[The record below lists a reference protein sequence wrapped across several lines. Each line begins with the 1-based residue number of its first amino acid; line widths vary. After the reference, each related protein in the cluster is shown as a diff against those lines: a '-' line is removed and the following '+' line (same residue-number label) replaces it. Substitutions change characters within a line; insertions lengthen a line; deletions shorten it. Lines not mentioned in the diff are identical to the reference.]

1 MLSELGQFALALAL
15 PVALI
20 QSIVPM
26 IGAARNIPAW
36 MAVSRPAA
44 FALLGLIGL
53 SFAALT
59 HAFIVNDF
67 SVIAVFQNSHTAKP
81 LLYKVAG
88 VWGNHE
94 GSMVLWIAILAVFG
108 AGVAAFG
115 RNLPPSLMARALAV
129 QGMISAAFIAFILF
143 TSNPF
148 TRLSPA
154 PLEGQGMNPILQDPG
169 LAIHPPMLYLGYVGF
184 SMAFSF
190 AVAALIEGRVDAAWA
205 RWVRPWTLAAWTFLT
220 LGIGLGSW
228 WAYGTLGW
236 GGWWFWDPVENASF
250 IPWLTGTALL
260 HSAIVVE
267 KREALKSWTI
277 LLAIV
282 TFSLSLLGT
291 FLVRSGILTSVHAF
305 ASDPTRGVFVLLIL
319 ATAIGGALTLYAIR
333 APKLEGGGLFAPLSR
348 EGALLLNN
356 LFLATAAMTVL
367 LGTLYP
373 LFADALD
380 LGKITVGPPYFNAV
394 FVPLMVPLV
403 IAAGIGPL
411 LAWKRGD
418 LSAAM
423 SRLVAALGIALA
435 VVAVLAVVN
444 GADLHDLAAAG
455 GLGLAAWLAGATI
468 TEWCA
473 RVRPLTA
480 GAMARLAHLPRAAH
494 GMTLAHLGM
503 AVVIAGVTAS
513 TAWKQEHIQT
523 LSPGGTIEMAGYTLR
538 FDGADDVPG
547 PNYDAMRGSF
557 AVLKGGKEIAKLH
570 PERRMYV
577 QPRQATTVPSIL
589 SMPLADIYTVIGEPQ
604 DDQGQPGAF
613 VTRIYYQPLV
623 PWIWIGVLLMF
634 GGGLVSLSDRRLRI
648 GAPRRAVPDA
658 LPAAAE

>member
-1 MLSELGQFALALAL
+1 MLTELGQFALALAL

-20 QSIVPM
+20 QAIVPM
-26 IGAARNIPAW
+26 IGAARNVPAW
-36 MAVSRPAA
+36 MAVSRPSA

-53 SFAALT
+53 AFVALT

-115 RNLPPSLMARALAV
+115 SNLPPALMARSLSV

-148 TRLSPA
+148 TRLNPV
-154 PLEGQGMNPILQDPG
+154 PVQGQGMNPILQDPG

-228 WAYGTLGW
+228 WAYSTLGW

-250 IPWLTGTALL
+250 MPWLTGTALL

-333 APKLEGGGLFAPLSR
+333 APKLDGGGLFAPLSR

-356 LFLATAAMTVL
+356 LFLATAAVTVF

-380 LGKITVGPPYFNAV
+380 LGKITVGPPYFNRV
-394 FVPLMVPLV
+394 FIPLMVPL
-403 IAAGIGPL
+403 IAAAGIGPL

-418 LSAAM
+418 LNAAM
-423 SRLVAALGIALA
+423 GRLAVALGIALA
-435 VVAVLAVVN
+435 VMVVFAAAN

-455 GLGLAAWLAGATI
+455 GLGLAAWLAVASI
-468 TEWCA
+468 TEWCV
-473 RVRPLTA
+473 RVRPIST
-480 GAMARLAHLPRAAH
+480 GAFNRVRHLPRAAH
-494 GMTLAHLGM
+494 GMTLAHVGL

-513 TAWKQEHIQT
+513 SAWKQEHIQT
-523 LSPGGTIEMAGYTLR
+523 LAPGQAITMAGYAVR
-538 FDGADDVPG
+538 FDGAVETPG
-547 PNYDAMRGSF
+547 PNYDAMRANF
-557 AVLKGGKEIAKLH
+557 VVLKGGREITTLH
-570 PERRMYV
+570 PERRSYV
-577 QPRQATTVPSIL
+577 QPRQATTVPSVL
-589 SMPLADIYTVIGEPQ
+589 STPLADIYTVIGDPQ
-604 DDQGQPGAF
+604 GDGAF
-613 VTRIYYQPLV
+613 VTRLYYQPLV
-623 PWIWIGVLLMF
+623 PWIWAGVVLMF
-634 GGGLVSLSDRRLRI
+634 LGGLTSLSDRRLRI
-648 GAPRRAVPDA
+648 GAPRRAVPGA

>member
-1 MLSELGQFALALAL
+1 MLTELGQFALALAL
-15 PVALI
+15 PVAII
-20 QSIVPM
+20 QALVPLL
-26 IGAARNIPAW
+26 GAARNTPAW
-36 MAVSRPAA
+36 MAVARPAA
-44 FALLGLIGL
+44 FAQLGLIGL
-53 SFAALT
+53 AFVALA

-67 SVIAVFQNSHTAKP
+67 SVVAVFENSHTTKP
-81 LLYKVAG
+81 LLYKIAG

-94 GSMVLWIAILAVFG
+94 GSMVLWITILAVFG

-115 RNLPPSLMARALAV
+115 TNLPPALMARALAV
-129 QGMISAAFIAFILF
+129 QGMIGAAFIAFILF

-148 TRLSPA
+148 MRLDPA
-154 PLEGQGMNPILQDPG
+154 PLQGKGMNPILQDPG

-205 RWVRPWTLAAWTFLT
+205 RWVRPWTLAAWTCLT

-228 WAYGTLGW
+228 WAYTTLGW

-250 IPWLTGTALL
+250 MPWLTGTALL

-305 ASDPTRGVFVLLIL
+305 AADPTRGVFVLLIL
-319 ATAIGGALTLYAIR
+319 ATAIGGALTLFAVR
-333 APKLEGGGLFAPLSR
+333 APRLEGGGLFAPISR

-373 LFADALD
+373 LIADALD
-380 LGKITVGPPYFNAV
+380 MGKITVGPPYFDRV
-394 FVPLMVPLV
+394 FVPLMVPL
-403 IAAGIGPL
+403 IATAGVGPL

-418 LSAAM
+418 LHGALM
-423 SRLVAALGIALA
+423 RLAVAAGVALA
-435 VVAVLAVVN
+435 VAAIFAVIN
-444 GADLHDLAAAG
+444 GADLHDLAAAA
-455 GLGLAAWLAGATI
+455 GLGLAAWLAGASI
-468 TEWCA
+468 TEWCT
-473 RVRPLTA
+473 RNRPFAPGALT
-480 GAMARLAHLPRAAH
+480 RIAHVPRAAH
-494 GMTLAHLGM
+494 GMTLAHVGL
-503 AVVIAGVTAS
+503 AIVIAGVTAS

-523 LSPGGTIEMAGYTLR
+523 MAPGQSITVAGYTVR
-538 FDGADDVPG
+538 FDGAQAEPG
-547 PNYDAMRGSF
+547 PNYTAQRGMF
-557 AVLKGGKEIAKLH
+557 TVLKGERQITVLG
-570 PERRMYV
+570 PERRTYV
-577 QPRQATTVPSIL
+577 QPPQTTTVPSL
-589 SMPLADIYTVIGEPQ
+589 MTTPLADLYTVIGDPQ
-604 DDQGQPGAF
+604 GDSGAF

-623 PWIWIGVLLMF
+623 PWIWLGVISMGL
-634 GGGLVSLSDRRLRI
+634 GGLTSLSDRRLRI
-648 GAPRRAVPDA
+648 GAPRRAAAAGA